1 VGRCPDCLTGI
12 ARIDTVGRVPTKD
25 PSGDVKRKGR
35 RVTDGIPGTFSLD
48 HLPGVERFRG
58 PAAEGRLED
67 LRIAALAAIAGGRAA
82 CTFYEDGG
90 LQIDYKGADDPVTAA
105 DHAANSAIL
114 RVLRPAR
121 PDDSILSEESP
132 PPEMSGVG
140 KRLWVVDPL
149 DGTKE
154 FIAKNGEFSIMIGLA
169 EGGGAVLGAVYQPAI
184 DRLYLGIADMAAW
197 VVVDAQQTPVG
208 KVMSLS
214 SSATSS
220 GSLRFVRS
228 RSHPDKR
235 LAELEAALGEIETV
249 VSGSVGIKCALI
261 ARGEADLY
269 VHPVP
274 YLKEWDT
281 CAPEAVLRG
290 AGGTVRDCAG
300 RPLSYG
306 KSDPR
311 QRGGIFAA
319 RPEVWNQTEPIVR
332 DVTRSLFEA
341 EAS

>member
-1 VGRCPDCLTGI
+1 MPI
-12 ARIDTVGRVPTKD
+12 WENRIDAVEKD
-25 PSGDVKRKGR
+25 LTTSPARDVQKKRR
-35 RVTDGIPGTFSLD
+35 SVTDGIPSTFSLD
-48 HLPGVERFRG
+48 QLPGVEQLREPSG
-58 PAAEGRLED
+58 QGRLED
-67 LRIAALAAIAGGRAA
+67 LQIAASAAIAGGRAA
-82 CTFYEDGG
+82 CTFYEDGE
-90 LQIDYKGADDPVTAA
+90 LQIDYKGVDDPVTAA
-105 DHAANSAIL
+105 DHAANAAIL

-121 PDDSILSEESP
+121 PNDSILSEESP
-132 PPEMSGVG
+132 PPERSGAG
-140 KRLWVVDPL
+140 GRLWVVDPL

-154 FIAKNGEFSIMIGLA
+154 FIARNGEFSIMVGLA
-169 EGGGAVLGAVYQPAI
+169 EDGGAVLGAVYQPAI

-197 VVVDAQQTPVG
+197 AVVDTQQTPVG
-208 KVMSLS
+208 RVMSLPAGPVS
-214 SSATSS
+214 G

-228 RSHPDKR
+228 RSHPDRR
-235 LAELEAALGEIETV
+235 LSELEAALGEIETV
-249 VSGSVGIKCALI
+249 ISGSVGIKCALI

-281 CAPEAVLRG
+281 CAPEAMLRG

-306 KSDPR
+306 KSDAR
-311 QRGGIFAA
+311 QTGGIFAA
-319 RPEVWNQTEPIVR
+319 HPEVWNRTEPIVR